1 MDFLLAFYIILL
13 CLILLFPF
21 VYLYTNE
28 TNLTVENP
36 QNVLLEKRNL
46 LLENL
51 KDLKADKDTNKLT
64 EEEFLS
70 LSQEI
75 VRQLE
80 EIDSQVK

>member
-21 VYLYTNE
+21 VYLYKNE